1 MPSRMSPLRSA
12 IGKHARSLWCGAMS
26 DMGCCSRMAM
36 VCRSAPH
43 HGKRGRNGGR
53 SRDSMDG
60 GTTQSHSRVGAEMK
74 TPDHA
79 QSSAAL
85 GVLCTIAAATV
96 FSTGGVIVRRIDL
109 PAWDVSFWRSVLLV
123 ATILPLLVWQRRV
136 VMIDVRNAGLA
147 LFASALA
154 LAGSMVAF
162 ILALGEAPVAN
173 VLIVFGATPFITAL
187 LAHVFLGEPLHR
199 HTLVAMAVAVIGL
212 AISVASS
219 LKAGALPGMAIA
231 GIVVLSMSSN
241 YVILR
246 HP

>member
-1 MPSRMSPLRSA
+1 
-12 IGKHARSLWCGAMS
+12 
-26 DMGCCSRMAM
+26 MGLTLF
-36 VCRSAPH
+36 
-43 HGKRGRNGGR
+43 GR
-53 SRDSMDG
+53 SGPDKALKLKPKI
-60 GTTQSHSRVGAEMK
+60 TQKYGDPATRQKAIEQLAEMK

-85 GVLCTIAAATV
+85 GVLCAIAAATV

-187 LAHVFLGEPLHR
+187 LARLFLGEPLHG
-199 HTLVAMAVAVIGL
+199 HTLIAMGIAATGL
-212 AISVASS
+212 ALSVAGS
-219 LKAGALPGMAIA
+219 LKAGAAAGMAVA
-231 GIVVLSMSSN
+231 AIVVLCMSGN
-241 YVILR
+241 YVVGVIPKVEAELATYSSL
-246 HP
+246 